1 MCLFLLFYYLFMF
14 FFFFF
19 FFQAEDGIRDLY
31 VTGVQTCALPI
42 FSLPDPPESQSV
54 TNSIA
59 PERPMKPFGWAKSSA
74 GASKVPQRIPFGPN
88 AIHCC
93 GWVCEG
99 AKAAMKPEPST
110 VDSPHVIGSLAFD
123 GTSNAIAVPDGAGT
137 SPTHSAATPPSV
149 PTPPSVTTSVPPPPP
164 EPGPPHATQNAS
176 NQPAQRMPA
185 PPQRERCASAW
196 AGSRPRPSAR
206 RRRVH

>member
-1 MCLFLLFYYLFMF
+1 MVLAIPLAVSSTLVTVSEVESADKAMAPLPNAGPIAVAAVLL
-14 FFFFF
+14 
-19 FFQAEDGIRDLY
+19 
-31 VTGVQTCALPI
+31 
-42 FSLPDPPESQSV
+42 SLPDPPESQSV

-123 GTSNAIAVPDGAGT
+123 GTSNAIAVPGGAGT
-137 SPTHSAATPPSV
+137 SPTHSVATPPSV